1 MKKGKKGWLLLM
13 AFTTWAALIAGCGK
27 WPGNKPD
34 KVPEVTTA
42 GSDTENMENPENSQS
57 TPLPDIQ
64 ELTYYVHGTMM
75 EPIRSVSL
83 IRQGEEALVR
93 IEPWYGEEE
102 EPFDYPVD
110 AETLD
115 QARRV
120 LETYDVAS
128 WAGFRGSNPNV
139 LDGYSMSFQVE
150 FVDGSRIEAF
160 GENKFPKNYHDV
172 FSELDDLTAEA
183 KDAFYKELKR
193 NYDESDGRN
202 TD

>member
-1 MKKGKKGWLLLM
+1 MKKGKKGLILLM

-27 WPGNKPD
+27 WPGNQPD
-34 KVPEVTTA
+34 KMQEDRTIGA
-42 GSDTENMENPENSQS
+42 DTENTENQQNIEI

-83 IRQGEEALVR
+83 IRQGEKALVR
-93 IEPWYGEEE
+93 IEPWDGEEE
-102 EPFDYPVD
+102 ELFDYPVD

-172 FSELDDLTAEA
+172 FSELDDLTVEA
-183 KDAFYKELKR
+183 KDAFYE
-193 NYDESDGRN
+193 EQSSF
-202 TD
+202 

>member
-1 MKKGKKGWLLLM
+1 MKKGKKGRILLI
-13 AFTTWAALIAGCGK
+13 AFTTWAALLAGCGK

-83 IRQGEEALVR
+83 IRQGEKALVR
-93 IEPWYGEEE
+93 IEPWNGEEE
-102 EPFDYPVD
+102 ELFDYPVD

-128 WAGFRGSNPNV
+128 WAGFRGSDPNV

-150 FVDGSRIEAF
+150 FVDGSRIEAS
-160 GENKFPKNYHDV
+160 GENNFPKNFNEV
-172 FSELDDLTAEA
+172 FSELDDLTVEA
-183 KDAFYKELKR
+183 KDAFYE
-193 NYDESDGRN
+193 EHSSF
-202 TD
+202 

>member
-1 MKKGKKGWLLLM
+1 M
-13 AFTTWAALIAGCGK
+13 ACTTWAAVIAGCGK
-27 WPGNKPD
+27 WPGNKQD
-34 KVPEVTTA
+34 KVPEVTMA

-93 IEPWYGEEE
+93 IEPWDGEEE
-102 EPFDYPVD
+102 ESFDYPVA

-139 LDGYSMSFQVE
+139 LDGCSMGFRAE

-172 FSELDDLTAEA
+172 FSELDALTVEA
-183 KDAFYKELKR
+183 KDIFYE
-193 NYDESDGRN
+193 EQSSF
-202 TD
+202 